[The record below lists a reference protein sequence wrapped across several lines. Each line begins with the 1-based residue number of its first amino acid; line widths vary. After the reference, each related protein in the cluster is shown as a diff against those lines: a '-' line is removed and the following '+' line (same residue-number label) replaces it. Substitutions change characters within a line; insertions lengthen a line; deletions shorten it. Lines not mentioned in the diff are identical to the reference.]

1 MFKVPEYIQGTSGG
15 KNNHLIFQNGKSRL
29 GSVISI
35 NWNEFAYNMQM
46 SCHKTVT
53 DKLNAELF
61 SPWSPKEN
69 LTGRTKDCV
78 ESTALIVFDLDKIET
93 IDLETVSSW
102 CLPYAN
108 FIHTTFSHGID
119 GKGCFRI
126 YIPLEQPIPIELYQS
141 IHQQVLS
148 SLPQIKD
155 RIDSSSSDI
164 SRCFFLPSCP
174 PETKKL
180 AGYTMNLLGIH
191 APIMSSIQSI
201 VNAAPLNKKQHSSIV
216 SPPPSS
222 EGSRNKDL
230 ASYAGKAY
238 AKGLNP
244 DTFID
249 EAIRWGSECTPALD
263 LDEVRSVVNSMW
275 QTHLRNN
282 PTQQVSNKPK
292 LGKYLRSAEELK
304 SDPPLEWAVRGV
316 LPSNGIGAIYGAPS
330 SGKTFLALDLAFAVA
345 MGESWFTNPA
355 LQKPVAYIALEGSH
369 GIRQRIQAWEKANS
383 ISVPKNLLFV
393 TSNVSID
400 DEGSWQDLTNEIQQT
415 LGNGAIVF
423 IDTLNRASPTADE
436 NASASM
442 GKIIDS
448 AKRMSD
454 QINGFVMFVHHAGKD
469 ASRGLRGHS
478 SLLAALDT
486 VIKVTTGHNQRI
498 WAIEKSKDSEI
509 GICRAFDLQVVD
521 LDSRDSWGITHTS
534 CVVRQGLLAP
544 PVKKSKRGIHQQKVM
559 DVIATHMLTNPK
571 EAITLKELES
581 KVADALDIKDAKRKM
596 ERAKTAIQGLIN
608 SGDLINT
615 NRRITTA

>member
-1 MFKVPEYIQGTSGG
+1 MFKVPEYIQGTSGE

-29 GSVISI
+29 GSVVSV

-61 SPWSPKEN
+61 SPWSPKAN
-69 LTGRTKDCV
+69 FTGRTKECV

-93 IDLETVSSW
+93 PDLETVSSW
-102 CLPYAN
+102 CMPYAN
-108 FIHTTFSHGID
+108 FIHTTFSHGVD

-126 YIPLEQPIPIELYQS
+126 YIPLEQPIPIELYQD
-141 IHQQVLS
+141 IHQRVLS
-148 SLPQIKD
+148 SLPEIKD
-155 RIDSSSSDI
+155 RVDSSSSDI
-164 SRCFFLPSCP
+164 ARCFFLPSCP

-180 AGYTMNLLGIH
+180 AGYAMNLLGIH
-191 APIMSSIQSI
+191 VPIVNSTQSI
-201 VNAAPLNKKQHSSIV
+201 VNTALLNKKQPSGII
-216 SPPPSS
+216 SPPSAS

-238 AKGLNP
+238 AKGLTP

-249 EAIRWGSECTPALD
+249 EAIRWGSECIPPMD
-263 LDEVRSVVNSMW
+263 PNEVESVVNSMW

-282 PTQQVSNKPK
+282 PIQPSNRPK
-292 LGKYLRSAEELK
+292 AGRYLRSAEELK

-345 MGESWFTNPA
+345 TGKSWFANPA
-355 LQKPVAYIALEGSH
+355 LQKPVAYVALEGSH
-369 GIRQRIQAWEKANS
+369 GIRQRIQAWEKANQTTT
-383 ISVPKNLLFV
+383 PKNLLFV
-393 TSNVSID
+393 TDSVSIE
-400 DEGSWQDLTNEIQQT
+400 DEKSWEDLTNEIKQT

-442 GKIIDS
+442 GKIIES

-454 QINGFVMFVHHAGKD
+454 AINGFVMFVHHAGKD
-469 ASRGLRGHS
+469 VSRGLRGHS

-486 VIKVTTGHNQRI
+486 VIKVTTGNNQRV
-498 WAIEKSKDSEI
+498 WAIEKSKDSET
-509 GICRAFDLQVVD
+509 GICCAFELATIELNSQ
-521 LDSRDSWGITHTS
+521 DSWGITHTS
-534 CVVRQGLLAP
+534 CTVNQGILKPEAKPIKGKNQKLVMAELLALQAEFATQEIP
-544 PVKKSKRGIHQQKVM
+544 LDDLVTKVAGALDLCDPKRGM
-559 DVIATHMLTNPK
+559 
-571 EAITLKELES
+571 ERS
-581 KVADALDIKDAKRKM
+581 KDAIK
-596 ERAKTAIQGLIN
+596 GLVKSEHLN
-608 SGDLINT
+608 VANGYVKPN
-615 NRRITTA
+615 